1 MTDALDRVMLS
12 LPTGHYVNTYAPL
25 EKKAED
31 LLNLSGGTPLI
42 VASAAVGAVTSGR
55 RPGTLSRRGSAYAE
69 P

>member
-1 MTDALDRVMLS
+1 MLS

-31 LLNLSGGTPLI
+31 LLNLSDGTPLI

-55 RPGTLSRRGSAYAE
+55 RPGRCLGGTLHRQNHSVLL
-69 P
+69 